1 MTIPRQKP
9 LNQAH
14 TCKVCGRTCS
24 NRQMEQTR
32 PHQVTWCKDYA
43 PMDPLEPEEKVVDK
57 GGAHQ

>member
-9 LNQAH
+9 LNLTH
-14 TCKVCGRTCS
+14 TCRSCGRTCK
-24 NRQMEQTR
+24 NRQSQQTNR
-32 PHQVTWCKDYA
+32 HLVTWCRDYE